1 MLDYASSLAFAIEN
15 RRGKPR
21 LKTLFGIV
29 RALNMDAND
38 IFYPEM
44 KHGTPIQV
52 KLHTTFSDCSDSGA
66 EMLYEVCCAVLSS
79 ARKKECATIE

>member
-15 RRGKPR
+15 RRGNPR

-38 IFYPEM
+38 IFYP
-44 KHGTPIQV
+44 
-52 KLHTTFSDCSDSGA
+52 
-66 EMLYEVCCAVLSS
+66 
-79 ARKKECATIE
+79 